1 MTMTKFETQE
11 GEERVMPDAAFLHL
25 GDGKVAYIKPIK
37 SDDMHRMF
45 PQAPVL
51 EPGFDLWVL
60 LSADGTPIMV
70 SDSKE
75 AVVVNAEQAELTT
88 LSLH

>member
-1 MTMTKFETQE
+1 MAKFETHMNEHQ
-11 GEERVMPDAAFLHL
+11 VMPDAAFLQL

-45 PQAPVL
+45 PQAPEL

-60 LSADGTPIMV
+60 LGADGTPIMV

-75 AVVVNAEQAELTT
+75 AVVVNAQQADLTT
-88 LSLH
+88 LSVH

>member
-1 MTMTKFETQE
+1 MPKFQSHGDAES
-11 GEERVMPDAAFLHL
+11 RVMPDAAFLQL

-37 SDDMHRMF
+37 SDEMRRMF
-45 PQAPVL
+45 PQAPDL

-60 LSADGTPIMV
+60 LGADGTPIMV

-75 AVVVNAEQAELTT
+75 AVEVNAVQAELTT

>member
-1 MTMTKFETQE
+1 MATLEIHE
-11 GEERVMPDAAFLHL
+11 GTDRVMPDAAFLQL

-45 PQAPVL
+45 PQAPEL

-60 LSADGTPIMV
+60 LGADGTPIMV

-75 AVVVNAEQAELTT
+75 AVVVNAQQADLTT

>member
-1 MTMTKFETQE
+1 MAKFDTHE
-11 GEERVMPDAAFLHL
+11 GVHRVMPDAAFLQL

-37 SDDMHRMF
+37 SDEMHRMF
-45 PQAPVL
+45 PQAPEL

-60 LSADGTPIMV
+60 LGADGTPIMV

-75 AVVVNAEQAELTT
+75 AVVVNAQQAELTT

>member
-1 MTMTKFETQE
+1 MAKFDTQASPH
-11 GEERVMPDAAFLHL
+11 RVMPDAAFLQL

-37 SDDMHRMF
+37 SDDMRRIF
-45 PQAPVL
+45 PQAPEL

-60 LSADGTPIMV
+60 LGADGTPIMV

-75 AVVVNAEQAELTT
+75 AVVSNAEEADLTT
-88 LSLH
+88 LSVH

>member
-1 MTMTKFETQE
+1 MAKFETHVNAHQ
-11 GEERVMPDAAFLHL
+11 VMPDQAFLQL

-37 SDDMHRMF
+37 SDDMRRMF
-45 PQAPVL
+45 PQAPEL

-60 LSADGTPIMV
+60 LGADGTPIMV

-75 AVVVNAEQAELTT
+75 AVVVNAQQAELTT

>member
-1 MTMTKFETQE
+1 MAKFEIE
-11 GEERVMPDAAFLHL
+11 DAPRVMPDAAFLHL

-37 SDDMHRMF
+37 SDEMRAIF
-45 PQAPVL
+45 PQAPEL

-60 LSADGTPIMV
+60 LGADGTPIMV

-75 AVVVNAEQAELTT
+75 AVVVNAQEADLTT
-88 LSLH
+88 LSVH